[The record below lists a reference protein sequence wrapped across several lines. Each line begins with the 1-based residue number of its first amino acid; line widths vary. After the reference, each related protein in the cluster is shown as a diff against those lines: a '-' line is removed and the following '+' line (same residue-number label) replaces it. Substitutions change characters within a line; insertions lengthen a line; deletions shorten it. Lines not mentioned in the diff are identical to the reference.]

1 MAFQTALSGINSAS
15 AELNVISNNVANA
28 STTGYKKSTIQF
40 SDVFATSNLG
50 SSSNAIGSGVKISD
64 VSQQF
69 SQGNVEF
76 TDNNLDL
83 AVGGQGFFVLNDNG
97 NKVYTRNG
105 AFGVDR
111 DGFIVNA
118 QTQRLTG
125 YLADASGAIS
135 GALGDIQLNTDK
147 IEPQAT
153 AEMTFGVNLN
163 ASASVPSAA
172 VTSSTITLGSAGATQ
187 VLDDGDS
194 PITTPA
200 FNLVDTYG
208 QQVTTGQLQFT
219 STGGNNWNV
228 TLTGAGG
235 TSTTAAMTV
244 GTTGSV
250 TLTWDPDG
258 AAGSQSPVD
267 LTFDTSDLTQAT
279 GGGNTDITA
288 SATGAVQG
296 AFDVT
301 DATTFNNSTTMTI
314 YDSLGTS
321 HLATVYYRKT
331 DIPNQWENYVYI
343 DGNQIPGAQANGSDL
358 LQFSS
363 SGALSSINGTST
375 PPSSYALAAF
385 TPGGSAAAPM
395 TLTMDYSSLS
405 QYGGGFDVNSLS
417 QDGYST
423 GTLSG
428 IDISD
433 TGVILAR
440 FTNGQSR
447 TLAQVALA
455 NFSNTQGLTQLGDTS
470 WAESFESGQP
480 VISTPGS
487 SSLGTVQSGALEG
500 SNVDLTEQLVKMIT
514 AQRNFQANAQVIS
527 TEDTVTQSIINIR

>member
-1 MAFQTALSGINSAS
+1 MAFQTALSGINSAA

-28 STTGYKKSTIQF
+28 STTGFKKSTIQF
-40 SDVFATSNLG
+40 ADVFATSNLG

-76 TDNNLDL
+76 TNNNLDL
-83 AVGGQGFFVLNDNG
+83 AISGQGFFVLNDNG
-97 NKVYTRNG
+97 NNVYTRSG

-111 DGFIVNA
+111 NGYIVNA

-125 YLADASGAIS
+125 YLADTTGNVT
-135 GALGDIQLNTDK
+135 GALGDIQLDTSDIN
-147 IEPQAT
+147 PQAT
-153 AEMTFGVNLN
+153 TELTFGVNLN
-163 ASASVPSAA
+163 ASAVVPSGPVA
-172 VTSSTITLGSAGATQ
+172 SSTITLGSAGAAQ

-194 PITTPA
+194 PVTTAA
-200 FNLVDTYG
+200 FILVDGYG
-208 QQVTTGQLQFT
+208 QQVTSAQLQFT
-219 STGGNNWNV
+219 NTGGNNWDV
-228 TLTGAGG
+228 TLVGTGG
-235 TSTTAAMTV
+235 TSTTASLTV

-258 AAGSQSPVD
+258 AAGTQEPID
-267 LTFDTSDLTQAT
+267 LTFDTADLTQAT

-296 AFDVT
+296 NFDVT

-314 YDSLGTS
+314 YDSLGAS

-331 DIPNQWENYVYI
+331 SIPNQWESYVFV
-343 DGNQIPGAQANGSDL
+343 DGNQITGAQPNGSDL

-363 SGALSSINGTST
+363 SGALSEINGVSA
-375 PPSSYALAAF
+375 PPSNYTLAPY
-385 TPGGSAAAPM
+385 TPSSGATSL
-395 TLTMDYSSLS
+395 TLTLDYSSLS
-405 QYGGGFDVNSLS
+405 QYGGGFNVNSLS
-417 QDGYST
+417 QDGYAT
-423 GTLSG
+423 GRLSG

-455 NFSNTQGLTQLGDTS
+455 NFGNPQGLTQLGDTS

-480 VISTPGS
+480 VVSTPGS

-500 SNVDLTEQLVKMIT
+500 SNVDITEQLVKMIT

-527 TEDTVTQSIINIR
+527 TEDRVTQSIINIR

>member
-1 MAFQTALSGINSAS
+1 MAFQTALSGINSAA

-28 STTGYKKSTIQF
+28 STTGFKKSAIQF
-40 SDVFATSNLG
+40 ADVFATSNLG
-50 SSSNAIGSGVKISD
+50 SSSNAIGSGVKIAD

-83 AVGGQGFFVLNDNG
+83 AINGQGFFVLNDNG
-97 NKVYTRNG
+97 NNVYTRSG
-105 AFGVDR
+105 SFGVDR
-111 DGFIVNA
+111 NGFIVNS

-125 YLADASGAIS
+125 YLADAAGNIT
-135 GALGDIQLNTDK
+135 GALGDIQLDTSN
-147 IEPQAT
+147 IPPQAT
-153 AEMTFGVNLN
+153 TEMKFGVNLN
-163 ASASVPSAA
+163 GSATVPSAAVPSAA
-172 VTSSTITLGSAGATQ
+172 VTLGSAGGTQ
-187 VLDDGDS
+187 VLDTGDS

-200 FNLVDTYG
+200 FNLVDNYG

-228 TLTGAGG
+228 TLVGAGG

-258 AAGSQSPVD
+258 AAGSQDPID

-296 AFDVT
+296 TFDVS
-301 DATTFNNSTTMTI
+301 DAATFNNSTTMTV
-314 YDSLGTS
+314 YDSLGSS

-331 DIPNQWENYVYI
+331 DIPNQWESYTFI
-343 DGNQIPGAQANGSDL
+343 DGTQIPGAQADGSDL
-358 LQFSS
+358 LQFSGT
-363 SGALSSINGTST
+363 GALTGINGAAT
-375 PPSSYALAAF
+375 PPASYTLTAF
-385 TPGGSAAAPM
+385 APGGGASNM
-395 TLTMDYSSLS
+395 TLTMDYSALS
-405 QYGGGFDVNSLS
+405 QYGGGFNVNSLS
-417 QDGYST
+417 QDGYAT
-423 GTLSG
+423 GSLSG

-455 NFSNTQGLTQLGDTS
+455 NFSNPQGLTQLGDTS

-480 VISTPGS
+480 VVSSPGS
-487 SSLGTVQSGALEG
+487 SSLGNVQSGALET
-500 SNVDLTEQLVKMIT
+500 SNVDLTEQLVRMIT

>member
-28 STTGYKKSTIQF
+28 STTGFKKSTIQF
-40 SDVFATSNLG
+40 SDIFATSNLG
-50 SSSNAIGSGVKISD
+50 SSSNATGSGVKISD

-83 AVGGQGFFVLNDNG
+83 AISGPGFFVLNDNG
-97 NKVYTRNG
+97 TNVYTRSG
-105 AFGVDR
+105 SFGVDR
-111 DGFIVNA
+111 NGFIVNA

-125 YLADASGAIS
+125 YLADTTGNIT
-135 GALGDIQLNTDK
+135 GALGDVQLDTSDIN
-147 IEPQAT
+147 PQAT
-153 AEMTFGVNLN
+153 TEMVFGLNLN
-163 ASASVPSAA
+163 ASATIPSAA
-172 VTSSTITLGSAGATQ
+172 GTSSVITLGSAGATQ

-194 PITTPA
+194 PITTAA
-200 FNLVDTYG
+200 FNLIDGYG
-208 QQVTTGQLQFT
+208 QPVTTGQLQFT

-258 AAGSQSPVD
+258 AAGAQAPVD
-267 LTFDTSDLTQAT
+267 LTFNTSNLTQAT

-288 SATGAVQG
+288 SADGAVQG

-321 HLATVYYRKT
+321 NLMTVYYRKT
-331 DIPNQWENYVYI
+331 GIPNQWESYVFVNS
-343 DGNQIPGAQANGSDL
+343 NQVAGAQTNGSDL

-363 SGALSSINGTST
+363 SGALSAINGTST
-375 PPSSYALAAF
+375 PPSNYALSAF
-385 TPGGSAAAPM
+385 TPGNAASM
-395 TLTMDYSSLS
+395 SLTMDYSSLS
-405 QYGGGFDVNSLS
+405 QYGGGFNVNSLS
-417 QDGYST
+417 QDGYAT
-423 GTLSG
+423 GRLSG
-428 IDISD
+428 IDIGD

-455 NFSNTQGLTQLGDTS
+455 NFSNPQGLTQLGDTS

-480 VISTPGS
+480 VVAAPGS

>member
-1 MAFQTALSGINSAS
+1 MAFQTALSGINA
-15 AELNVISNNVANA
+15 AANELNVISHNVANA
-28 STTGYKKSTIQF
+28 GTTGFKESTIQF
-40 SDVFATSNLG
+40 ADVFASSNLG
-50 SSSNAIGSGVKISD
+50 SSSNAIGSGVKTAD

-69 SQGNVEF
+69 SQGNIEF
-76 TDNNLDL
+76 TNNNLDL
-83 AVGGQGFFVLNDNG
+83 AISGQGFYVLNDNG
-97 NKVYTRNG
+97 NSVYTRSG

-125 YLADASGAIS
+125 YLADTTGNIT
-135 GALGDIQLNTDK
+135 GALGDIQLDTSD
-147 IEPQAT
+147 IAPQAT
-153 AEMTFGVNLN
+153 TELTFGVNLN
-163 ASASVPSAA
+163 ASASVPSAP

-194 PITTPA
+194 PITTAA
-200 FNLVDTYG
+200 FNLVDAYG

-219 STGGNNWNV
+219 STGGNNWDV
-228 TLTGAGG
+228 TLVGAGG
-235 TSTTAAMTV
+235 TSTTAALTV

-258 AAGSQSPVD
+258 AAGTQAPVD

-296 AFDVT
+296 AFDVS
-301 DATTFNNSTTMTI
+301 DATSFNNSTTMTI
-314 YDSLGTS
+314 YDSLGAS
-321 HLATVYYRKT
+321 HLATVYYRRT
-331 DIPNQWENYVYI
+331 GIPNQWESYVFV
-343 DGNQIPGAQANGSDL
+343 DGSQITGTQPNGSDL

-363 SGALSSINGTST
+363 SGALSTINGVAT
-375 PPSSYALAAF
+375 PPSNYALAAY
-385 TPGGSAAAPM
+385 TPSNGASSLSL
-395 TLTMDYSSLS
+395 TLDYTSLS
-405 QYGGGFDVNSLS
+405 QYGGGFNVNSLS
-417 QDGYST
+417 QDGYAT
-423 GTLSG
+423 GRLSG

-455 NFSNTQGLTQLGDTS
+455 NFGNPQGLTQLGDTS

-480 VISTPGS
+480 VISSPGS
-487 SSLGTVQSGALEG
+487 SSLGTVQSGALES

-527 TEDTVTQSIINIR
+527 TEDTVTQTIINIR

>member
-1 MAFQTALSGINSAS
+1 MAFQTALSGINSAA

-28 STTGYKKSTIQF
+28 STNGFKQSTIQF
-40 SDVFATSNLG
+40 ADVFATSNLG
-50 SSSNAIGSGVKISD
+50 SSANAIGSGTKISD

-69 SQGNVEF
+69 SQGNIEF

-83 AVGGQGFFVLNDNG
+83 AVSGQGFFVLNDNG
-97 NKVYTRNG
+97 NNVYTRSG

-125 YLADASGAIS
+125 FLADATGTITNAR
-135 GALGDIQLNTDK
+135 GDIQLDTSN
-147 IEPQAT
+147 IPPQAT
-153 AEMTFGVNLN
+153 SEMAFGVNLN
-163 ASASVPSAA
+163 ASATVPSAA
-172 VTSSTITLGSAGATQ
+172 VTSSAITLGSAGATQ
-187 VLDDGDS
+187 VLDTGDS
-194 PITTPA
+194 PITTAA
-200 FNLVDTYG
+200 FNLVDSYG

-219 STGGNNWNV
+219 STGGNNWNA
-228 TLTGAGG
+228 TLVGAGG
-235 TSTTAAMTV
+235 TSTTAALTV

-258 AAGSQSPVD
+258 AAGAQAAVD
-267 LTFDTSDLTQAT
+267 LTFDTSDLTQAA

-288 SATGAVQG
+288 SADGALQG

-314 YDSLGTS
+314 YDSLGSS
-321 HLATVYYRKT
+321 HLATVYYRMT
-331 DIPNQWENYVYI
+331 DIPNQWESYVFV
-343 DGNQIPGAQANGSDL
+343 DGNQVTGAQANGSDL
-358 LQFSS
+358 LQFDGN
-363 SGALSSINGTST
+363 GALSEINGVTT
-375 PPSSYALAAF
+375 PPSNYALSAYS
-385 TPGGSAAAPM
+385 PGGGAATLA
-395 TLTMDYSSLS
+395 LTMDYSSLS
-405 QYGGGFDVNSLS
+405 QYGGGFNVNSLS
-417 QDGYST
+417 QNGYAT
-423 GTLSG
+423 GSLSG

-433 TGVILAR
+433 TGIILAR

-447 TLAQVALA
+447 TLAQVVLA
-455 NFSNTQGLTQLGDTS
+455 NFSNPQGLTQLGDTS

-480 VISTPGS
+480 VIASPGS
-487 SSLGTVQSGALEG
+487 SSLGTVASGALEG